1 MSRIPGILAEGR
13 MRDVAL
19 VAVLGVGQAAAMGVA
34 AMATRAVFGAL
45 HGDTPPAMA
54 AFVLLGLAGCV
65 VAGIEVLS
73 RVRAESLGQS
83 FARSLRIGLYRHIA
97 GLSADD
103 LVRRRLGALSLRF
116 VGDLSAARGWVGL
129 GLTRFVAA
137 VVVLPGAGL
146 ALWLLHPR
154 LAIAGGLPVV
164 VSLCLALGLAVGL
177 GSLHRKL
184 RSRRARI
191 AISMMERIAIAP
203 ALDLA
208 GRTPKE
214 LSTLDDD
221 SGVLKR
227 EAVSRMA
234 RISLLRALPQIGA
247 ALGGVAILWAAGRS
261 GIPAADAAGALAVLA
276 ILVLPLRELAD
287 VWDRYCAWRIAR
299 SKLQG
304 LFDQESALRR
314 VRPVGRPVPI
324 HFTDVR
330 FRGLHIDGEIPAG
343 ALVFVT
349 GPPGSGKSSLLSLAA
364 GQDRPDRGRID
375 YGGSGDLLPRIAYIT
390 DDSPIVQGSLR
401 RSLTLGIDPR
411 PREREIRKMAVQF
424 GLRPLLDRIGGTRGR
439 VGEGGRTLS
448 GGEALRIALTRAVLS
463 RPDLIVIDSPS
474 LIADPKVGELLDRLS
489 VITTATLLVSGR
501 DNAGQHR
508 ATTLEMQDGKAIIHG
523 DPTRADPLETA
534 A

>member
-1 MSRIPGILAEGR
+1 

-19 VAVLGVGQAAAMGVA
+19 VAFLGIGQALAMGVA
-34 AMATRAVFGAL
+34 AMATRAVFAAL
-45 HGDTPPAMA
+45 HGDTPPATA
-54 AFVLLGLAGCV
+54 AFVLLGLAGCA
-65 VAGIEVLS
+65 VAGVEILS
-73 RVRAESLGQS
+73 RIRAESLGQS
-83 FARSLRIGLYRHIA
+83 FARSLRTALYRHIA
-97 GLSADD
+97 GFSADD
-103 LVRRRLGALSLRF
+103 LARRRRGGLSLRF
-116 VGDLSAARGWVGL
+116 VGDLSAARGWAGL
-129 GLTRFVAA
+129 GLTRLASAIVI
-137 VVVLPGAGL
+137 LPGAGL

-154 LAIAGGLPVV
+154 LAMAGGLPVV
-164 VSLCLALGLAVGL
+164 LSLGLALGLAIGL
-177 GSLHRKL
+177 GGLHRNL

-227 EAVSRMA
+227 EAVARMA

-247 ALGGVAILWAAGRS
+247 ALGGVAILWAAGMS

-304 LFDQESALRR
+304 LFDRDSALRR
-314 VRPVGRPVPI
+314 FRPVGRPVPVR
-324 HFTDVR
+324 FADVR

-343 ALVFVT
+343 ALAFVT

-364 GQDRPDRGRID
+364 GQDRPDAGQVS

-411 PREREIRKMAVQF
+411 PGDAEIRRVAVQF
-424 GLRPLLDRIGGTRGR
+424 GLRPLLDRIGGTKGR
-439 VGEGGRTLS
+439 VGEGGRTLA
-448 GGEALRIALTRAVLS
+448 GGEVLRIALTRAALS
-463 RPDLIVIDSPS
+463 RPDLIVIDSPH
-474 LIADPKVGELLDRLS
+474 LIAGPKLGELLDRLT
-489 VITTATLLVSGR
+489 VITAATLLVSGR
-501 DNAGQHR
+501 DDAGQDR
-508 ATTLEMQDGKAIIHG
+508 STTVEMQDGKAIIHG